1 MTKFFLRKFVISSMI
16 ADSFL
21 VEKWG
26 TLEVARGKTAKTYE
40 IYVIQ
45 IVFVLAVF
53 AIIENKWNINYI
65 QTLPAQIQQKLLRKL
80 LEKVFITNISTQ
92 CKHHTP

>member
-45 IVFVLAVF
+45 IVFVLAVS
-53 AIIENKWNINYI
+53 AIIENKLYSNI
-65 QTLPAQIQQKLLRKL
+65 TCPDPT
-80 LEKVFITNISTQ
+80 KVAAETFGEGI
-92 CKHHTP
+92 HY